1 MYTLITDWS
10 LTAAELWLYTFS
22 SDWSSSTWRGTA
34 WLKELHLKRDCLTE
48 GAPPEEGLPDW
59 SSSTW
64 RGTAWLKELHL
75 KRDCLTE
82 GAPPEEGLPDWS
94 SSTWRGT
101 AWLKELHLK
110 RDCLTE
116 AAPPEEGLPDW
127 SSSTWRETDYLT
139 EGASSAP
146 ANGCS
151 LLLSLL
157 PQPPCSRCLVP
168 GMFKLSCSTHFTHFL
183 RLVSV
188 YRLFHL
194 YFIPKTL
201 TTMPVFSAP
210 FLQLISVNRPF
221 HLYFIPKTHHDA
233 SVFSSLPAADFCQPA
248 LRPVFHSKNSP
259 RCLCFQLPSCN
270 WFLSNQPFSCICLD

>member
-1 MYTLITDWS
+1 MSSGVWRFEIVAW
-10 LTAAELWLYTFS
+10 LWLTGKYYWVHTAHIRTSIHSRTVFS
-22 SDWSSSTWRGTA
+22 KATTCIHSLPIDRWQQQNC
-34 WLKELHLKRDCLTE
+34 DCTRFQATE
-48 GAPPEEGLPDW
+48 AAPPEEGLPDW
-59 SSSTW
+59 
-64 RGTAWLKELHL
+64 R
-75 KRDCLTE
+75 
-82 GAPPEEGLPDWS
+82 

-116 AAPPEEGLPDW
+116 AALPEEGLPDW

-157 PQPPCSRCLVP
+157 PQPPCSWCLVP